1 MPHARQR
8 RCQFVM
14 SDTRAVRTLIGH
26 QQIDVG
32 LRCLSSLI
40 RLSSEPIRLHIHDDG
55 TLTPADIERLLADL
69 PGSVI
74 ISRPEGDAFVLPLLK
89 RYPRCRTY
97 REQQVL
103 ALKLIDMALMES
115 NELAYCDS
123 DVFFLK
129 PYKGLFA
136 WPNEQTGAMFMQDI
150 QDAYSLRPWHLYPV
164 GKVRIPRRT
173 NSGLI
178 FFRRSAYDLDFI
190 ERLLGRAELSEV
202 FQKRPH
208 WIEQT
213 CWAALGW
220 RAGCYLWSADQLL
233 IATQAMTGLSDE
245 TVGIHFVAAARSKLN
260 EFSAPSSAGTATAIR
275 SHPARPSSP
284 LHMLGRDIVSRYT

>member
-1 MPHARQR
+1 MP
-8 RCQFVM
+8 
-14 SDTRAVRTLIGH
+14 DTRAVRTLIGH
-26 QQIDVG
+26 KHVDVG
-32 LRCLSSLI
+32 LRCLASLV

-55 TLTPADIERLLADL
+55 TLTEADSELLLADL

-74 ISRPEGDAFVLPLLK
+74 VNRPEADAIVLPLLK
-89 RYPRCRTY
+89 RYPKCRAY

-115 NELAYCDS
+115 EELAYCDS
-123 DVFFLK
+123 DVLFLR
-129 PYKGLFA
+129 PHTGLFA

-150 QDAYSLRPWHLYPV
+150 QDAYSLRPWHVYPA
-164 GKVRIPRRT
+164 GQVRIPRRT

-178 FFRRSAYDLDFI
+178 FFRRSAYDLDFV
-190 ERLLGRAELSEV
+190 EWLLGQPRLEGVFAKRA
-202 FQKRPH
+202 H

-220 RAGCYLWSADQLL
+220 RAGCYLWSAWQFI

-245 TVGIHFVAAARSKLN
+245 TVGIHFVAAARSKLKQ
-260 EFSAPSSAGTATAIR
+260 FSEPSIAGTATDIR
-275 SHPARPSSP
+275 SEPARMTSP
-284 LHMLGRDIVSRYT
+284 LHLVAEDFLNRLRLN

>member
-1 MPHARQR
+1 M
-8 RCQFVM
+8 
-14 SDTRAVRTLIGH
+14 
-26 QQIDVG
+26 G
-32 LRCLSSLI
+32 LRCLASLL
-40 RLSSEPIRLHIHDDG
+40 RFSSEPIRLLIHDDG
-55 TLTPADIERLLADL
+55 TLTRADYERLLADL

-74 ISRPEGDAFVLPLLK
+74 VNRTEADAIVSPLLK
-89 RYPRCRTY
+89 RYPRCRAY

-115 NELAYCDS
+115 DELAYCDS
-123 DVFFLK
+123 DVFFLR
-129 PYKGLFA
+129 PHKGLFT

-150 QDAYSLRPWHLYPV
+150 QDAYSLRPWHVYPV

-178 FFRRSAYDLDFI
+178 FFRRSAYDLDFV
-190 ERLLGRAELSEV
+190 EWLLGRDELSEV

-220 RAGCYLWSADQLL
+220 RAGCYLWSADQFI
-233 IATQAMTGLSDE
+233 IATPAMTELSDD

-260 EFSAPSSAGTATAIR
+260 EFSAPSSVGTPTTIR
-275 SHPARPSSP
+275 SNPGRMSSA
-284 LHMLGRDIVSRYT
+284 LHMLGQDLVNRLHLT